1 MNSVVGGAARLAWTL
16 AVALGVATPARPAPE
31 ATRHF
36 AGWPAGTAPADVGR
50 RVIEN
55 FLPRP
60 HMLTPQDGTI
70 HYAEA
75 CTWYGALTL
84 AELMRERELTDRL
97 MRRYEPLLTPENAKL
112 VPMREHVDWTV
123 WGIVPLEI
131 HRQRANPH
139 LRGFGLERAERQWR
153 TPRPDGLSPQTR
165 FWIDDMYM
173 IAAIQT
179 QAFRVTGDPEFLNRA
194 ARSMVAYL
202 DKLQQPNGL
211 FFHGEKGRH
220 FWGRGNGW
228 MAAGLTELLRELPDT
243 NPHHAR
249 ILAGYRT
256 MMESLR
262 QHQGADGMWRQLVD
276 DPAAWRETSS
286 TGMFAFALV
295 TGVKRGWLDAER
307 FGPVARRAWLALVG
321 YVDAEGRVREVCKGM
336 GQKVTAEEYLRA
348 ARVDGDYHG
357 QAPLLW
363 TATALLRD

>member
-1 MNSVVGGAARLAWTL
+1 MKLGGGFGWAVVAVVAAVRVLAQ
-16 AVALGVATPARPAPE
+16 PSPDY
-31 ATRHF
+31 F
-36 AGWPAGTAPADVGR
+36 SDWPAGAAPAEVGR
-50 RVIEN
+50 RVIQN

-60 HMLTPQDGTI
+60 PMLTPQDGTI

-84 AELMRERELTDRL
+84 AELMRDRALTDRL
-97 MRRYEPLLTPENAKL
+97 MARYEPLLKPENAKI

-139 LRGFGLERAERQWR
+139 LRGFGLERADRQWR
-153 TPRPDGLSPQTR
+153 QPRPDGLSPQTR

-179 QAFRVTGDPEFLNRA
+179 QAFRVTGDTVYLERTARA
-194 ARSMVAYL
+194 MVAYL
-202 DKLQQPNGL
+202 EKLQQPNGL

-228 MAAGLTELLRELPDT
+228 MAAGMTELLRELSPENPD
-243 NPHHAR
+243 HAR
-249 ILAGYRT
+249 ILGGYRK
-256 MMESLR
+256 MMATLLAA
-262 QHQGADGMWRQLVD
+262 QGADGMWRQLTD
-276 DPAAWRETSS
+276 HPDAWPETSS

-295 TGVKRGWLDAER
+295 TGVKRGWLDAATY
-307 FGPVARRAWLALVG
+307 GPAARRAWLALVS
-321 YVDAEGRVREVCKGM
+321 YVDADGNVREVCKGM
-336 GQKVTAEEYLRA
+336 GQRVTAEEYLKA
-348 ARVDGDYHG
+348 ARADGDYHG

-363 TATALLRD
+363 TASALLR

>member
-1 MNSVVGGAARLAWTL
+1 MKIPNFL
-16 AVALGVATPARPAPE
+16 AVAAGVAGALTLAAAPE

-36 AGWPAGTAPADVGR
+36 ADWPAGASPAEVGR
-50 RVIEN
+50 RVIGN

-84 AELMRERELTDRL
+84 AERLGDAELTERL
-97 MRRYEPLLTPENAKL
+97 VRRYEPLVLSANAKI
-112 VPMREHVDWTV
+112 VPLREHVDWTV

-131 HRQRANPH
+131 HRQRPNPH
-139 LRGFGLERAERQWR
+139 LRAFGLERAERQWR
-153 TPRPDGLSPQTR
+153 DPRADGLSRQTR

-179 QAFRVTGDPEFLNRA
+179 QAFRVTGDPAHLERT

-228 MAAGLTELLRELPDT
+228 MAAGLTELLRELPESD
-243 NPHHAR
+243 PHHAR

-256 MMESLR
+256 MMESLLR
-262 QHQGADGMWRQLVD
+262 HQGADGMWRQLVD
-276 DPAAWRETSS
+276 DPAAWPETSS

-307 FGPVARRAWLALVG
+307 YGPAARRAWLALVG

-336 GQKVTAEEYLRA
+336 GQKVTAAEYLQA

-363 TATALLRD
+363 TATALLR